1 MFIQQTA
8 KNYPIN
14 FLCKVLCV
22 NESGYYRKKH
32 NSEKLNKTHLLSVEI
47 ENIINEHEDNKN
59 YGVLRMM
66 TALAQRGINV
76 SKRTVYRAMSALGY
90 IHKRHTPHGI
100 TKATTEQQELENII
114 KRDFT
119 SSEPNT
125 KYLTDI
131 TEVSCSEGKLYISP
145 VLDCF
150 NGEIVSLE
158 MRDNMKK
165 ELCVATVK
173 KLKKAKNGKTIILHS
188 DRGSQYTSEMFR
200 EALKEKGFTQSL
212 SGTGRCYDNS
222 RMESFFATLKKEK
235 LYQLPLYKM
244 TRDEVMSVVFRY
256 VFGYYNTQRI
266 NSFNP
271 NGLPPVSYRKKYFKQ
286 YLPVRKVA

>member
-1 MFIQQTA
+1 
-8 KNYPIN
+8 
-14 FLCKVLCV
+14 VLCV
-22 NESGYYRKKH
+22 NESGYYRKVR
-32 NSEKLNKTHLLSVEI
+32 NSEKPNKTHLLSVEI

-66 TALAQRGINV
+66 TALAQRGINA
-76 SKRTVYRAMSALGY
+76 SKRTIYRVMSTLGY
-90 IHKRHTPHGI
+90 IHKRHIPHGI
-100 TKATTEQQELENII
+100 TKATTEQQEQENII

-119 SSEPNT
+119 SIEPNT

-131 TEVSCSEGKLYISP
+131 TEISCYEGKLYISP

-165 ELCVATVK
+165 ELCVATVN
-173 KLKKAKNGKTIILHS
+173 KLKKAKSGKTVILHS

-200 EALKEKGFTQSL
+200 KTLKKKGFTQSL
-212 SGTGRCYDNS
+212 SGTGHCYDNS

-244 TRDEVMSVVFRY
+244 TRAEVMSVVFRY
-256 VFGYYNTQRI
+256 IFGYYNTQRI

-271 NGLPPVSYRKKYFKQ
+271 NGLPPVAYRKKYYKQ
-286 YLPVRKVA
+286 YLSVRKVV

>member
-1 MFIQQTA
+1 
-8 KNYPIN
+8 
-14 FLCKVLCV
+14 VLCV
-22 NESGYYRKKH
+22 NESGYYRKVR
-32 NSEKLNKTHLLSVEI
+32 NSEKPNKTHLLSVEI

-76 SKRTVYRAMSALGY
+76 SKRTVYRVMSTLGY
-90 IHKRHTPHGI
+90 IHKRHIPHGI
-100 TKATTEQQELENII
+100 TKATTEQQEQENII

-119 SSEPNT
+119 SIEPNT

-131 TEVSCSEGKLYISP
+131 TEISCSEGKLYISP

-165 ELCVATVK
+165 ELCVATVN
-173 KLKKAKNGKTIILHS
+173 KLKKAKSGKPVILHS
-188 DRGSQYTSEMFR
+188 DRGAQYTSEMFR
-200 EALKEKGFTQSL
+200 KTLKKKGFTQSL
-212 SGTGRCYDNS
+212 SGTGHCYDNS

-244 TRDEVMSVVFRY
+244 TRAEVMSVVFRY
-256 VFGYYNTQRI
+256 IFGYYNTQRI

-271 NGLPPVSYRKKYFKQ
+271 NGLPPVAYRKKYCKQ
-286 YLPVRKVA
+286 YLSVRKVA

>member
-1 MFIQQTA
+1 
-8 KNYPIN
+8 
-14 FLCKVLCV
+14 VLCV
-22 NESGYYRKKH
+22 NESGYYRKVR
-32 NSEKLNKTHLLSVEI
+32 NSEKPNKTHLLSVEI

-90 IHKRHTPHGI
+90 IHKRHIPHGI
-100 TKATTEQQELENII
+100 TKATTEQQEQENII

-119 SSEPNT
+119 SIEPNT
-125 KYLTDI
+125 KYLTDV
-131 TEVSCSEGKLYISP
+131 TEISCSEGKLYISP

-165 ELCVATVK
+165 ELCVATVN
-173 KLKKAKNGKTIILHS
+173 KLKKAKSGKTVILHS

-200 EALKEKGFTQSL
+200 KTLKKKGFTQSL
-212 SGTGRCYDNS
+212 SGTGHCYDNS

-244 TRDEVMSVVFRY
+244 TRAEVMSVVFRY

-271 NGLPPVSYRKKYFKQ
+271 NGLPPVAYRKKYCKQ